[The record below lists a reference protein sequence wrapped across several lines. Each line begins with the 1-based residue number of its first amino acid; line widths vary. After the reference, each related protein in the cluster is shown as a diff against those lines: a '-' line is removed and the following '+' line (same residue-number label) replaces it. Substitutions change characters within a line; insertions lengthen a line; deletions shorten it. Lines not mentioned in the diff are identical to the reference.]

1 MGVNQMNDREI
12 YEAILNDDNLEN
24 ITMTD
29 DDGRVF
35 EMAQIGTM
43 PMHDVVY
50 GILELLTIDGR
61 EVTEEEA
68 GLVMLELDCDDETGE
83 IYVSTVDEDDL
94 FDEVLDAFNAL
105 PED

>member
-1 MGVNQMNDREI
+1 MEENTMNDKEI
-12 YEAILNDDNLEN
+12 YDAILNDDNLEN

-29 DDGRVF
+29 DDGHQF

-50 GILELLTIDGR
+50 GILELLKIDGR
-61 EVTEEEA
+61 DVTEEEA

-83 IYVSTVDEDDL
+83 IYVTTVDEDDI
-94 FDEVLDAFNAL
+94 FDEVIEAFNAL